1 MTTEAAVA
9 KLYYLFSCGYDK
21 EKVQAGD
28 GGESPRRDQ
37 RFLSASS
44 ASLRVNVAQLRLRR
58 FKEQQII

>member
-21 EKVQAGD
+21 EKVQADNGRRP
-28 GGESPRRDQ
+28 PRRNQ

-44 ASLRVNVAQLRLRR
+44 ASLRVNVAQFSLVGRE
-58 FKEQQII
+58 EQQRI